1 MMEDSCGQVM
11 TTAAHAAEG
20 AFRSSAIAAETFRSS
35 APELLSKTCG
45 GDDDG
50 MDDGSGNG
58 QFGVGLGLKLGVG
71 RRANGIDIPHISCTG
86 LGLDCGPDDESETVS
101 YARKKNSKNGRG
113 GKGKGKDKGSSS
125 SRRSSM
131 KKNLATTQ
139 LQQKINHVTRRD
151 LLRDRVEDFR
161 AKGWLTQQEHRKYLA
176 FISSFET
183 TTTTTT
189 TSAIGGASDGGSTH
203 GMKELEVELDL
214 LERRSANKS
223 IWNKILS
230 PTAGMMTMNSASA
243 ATNGTKVAIATT
255 PSAFNNNNN
264 NINNNVLSSSTNSF
278 LNQPQTDHQTTT
290 SKDDRKSQQEQV
302 ELSRK
307 TIVRPK
313 ELERIMNE
321 HLVSELFVDTSF
333 FARLGYVQ
341 PPCCMKCTY
350 RESMMGTAPDLKCE
364 RWVVWR
370 RNAKQTLHPKSL
382 RDNSVIVKCRSARQ
396 LISGKFVEGFKWD
409 KNSKILVQ
417 PPLKSRT
424 CSL

>member
-20 AFRSSAIAAETFRSS
+20 AFRSSAHAAETFRSS

-45 GDDDG
+45 GDGDDDG
-50 MDDGSGNG
+50 MDGSGSG
-58 QFGVGLGLKLGVG
+58 RFGVGLGLGLGVG

-86 LGLDCGPDDESETVS
+86 LGLDCGPDDESETES
-101 YARKKNSKNGRG
+101 YDRKNNNKNGRG
-113 GKGKGKDKGSSS
+113 GKGKDKGGSS

-131 KKNLATTQ
+131 KKNLVTTQ

-151 LLRDRVEDFR
+151 LLRDRVEDYR

-223 IWNKILS
+223 IWNKILT
-230 PTAGMMTMNSASA
+230 PTTGMMNSASA

-255 PSAFNNNNN
+255 PSAFKNSNNN
-264 NINNNVLSSSTNSF
+264 NNNVLSSSTNRF
-278 LNQPQTDHQTTT
+278 LNQQQKDHQTTT
-290 SKDDRKSQQEQV
+290 SKDDRKSQQEHV

-370 RNAKQTLHPKSL
+370 RNAKQTLHPKSF

-396 LISGKFVEGFKWD
+396 LISGKFVEGFKW
-409 KNSKILVQ
+409 
-417 PPLKSRT
+417 
-424 CSL
+424 